1 MVLYLFLFLTGL
13 FAGLTGSMIGIG
25 GGIIIV
31 PMLTLALK
39 IPIHLAIGTS
49 IISVMV
55 TSLSASIRFFRKE
68 IINIPLGLTMEIP
81 TTIGGI
87 VGSLTVSILRY
98 NILFIVFGVFSLA
111 IGIFT
116 FIKNRFLQKEPEI
129 SNLCGNLN
137 KEQENI
143 KNSFL
148 DSKYFDQSC
157 NRVIKY
163 RVKRIIPG
171 SFLSV
176 FAGLFSG
183 LLGIGGGVVKV
194 PVMNLFMDVPIKV
207 ATSTSTY
214 MIGITAVVSSII
226 YFYNGFINP
235 FITIPVIIGVLAGGL
250 TGSFTA
256 LKMKGR
262 SIALIILI
270 VFTIIGILMFLR
282 GAGILEY

>member
-31 PMLTLALK
+31 PVLTLVFK

-87 VGSLTVSILRY
+87 IGSLAVSILRY
-98 NILFIVFGVFSLA
+98 NILFIVFGVFSLL
-111 IGIFT
+111 IGVFT
-116 FIKNRFLQKEPEI
+116 FIKNRFLQKDPETFDLH
-129 SNLCGNLN
+129 SDLN
-137 KEQENI
+137 KDQENTRS
-143 KNSFL
+143 SFL

-157 NRVIKY
+157 NRTIKY

-194 PVMNLFMDVPIKV
+194 PVMNLFMDVPLKV

-235 FITIPVIIGVLAGGL
+235 FITVPVIIGVLAGGL

-262 SIALIILI
+262 NIALIILI